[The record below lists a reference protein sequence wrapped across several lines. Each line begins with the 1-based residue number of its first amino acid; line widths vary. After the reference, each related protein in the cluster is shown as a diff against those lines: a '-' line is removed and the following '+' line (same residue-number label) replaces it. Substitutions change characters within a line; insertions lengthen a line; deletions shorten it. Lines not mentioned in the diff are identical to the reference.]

1 MMDLRRMLPLAA
13 VATLLLHAPNVA
25 RGEEAAAAAKSNHPQ
40 CNRAA
45 FRVALDVGHTA
56 DVPGAISARG
66 VSEYDFNLR
75 LAKADRKKS
84 DRCRFR
90 QAVLFVTADAPTPGL
105 FKRVARANAWPAD
118 VFLSIHHDSV
128 PDYLMETW
136 EYQGEEHHFSDR
148 YPGFALF
155 VSYNNVDRKGSLL
168 FGKFLGEQMQARGLQ
183 FTPHYTDAI
192 MRNKRRELVDPKAGV
207 YRYDQLIVLW
217 YTHMPA
223 VLLEAGSIVNRDE
236 ELQLAT
242 PERQALIGAAVTQA
256 VEKFC
261 ASRNPATAA
270 RSHASPA
277 AKPANRPAARMRQA
291 YPPVDR

>member
-13 VATLLLHAPNVA
+13 LATLLLHAPNFA
-25 RGEEAAAAAKSNHPQ
+25 RGEEAASATKPNHPQ

-45 FRVALDVGHTA
+45 FRIALDVGHTA

-66 VSEYDFNLR
+66 VSEYEFNLR
-75 LAKADRKKS
+75 LGKQIEKNLTEAG
-84 DRCRFR
+84 FTN
-90 QAVLFVTADAPTPGL
+90 AVLFVTADAPTPGL

-118 VFLSIHHDSV
+118 VFLSIHHNSV

-192 MRNKRRELVDPKAGV
+192 MRNKRRDLVDPKAGV

-223 VLLEAGSIVNRDE
+223 LLLEAGSIVNRDE

-242 PERQALIGAAVTQA
+242 PERQALIGTAVTQA

-261 ASRNPATAA
+261 ASQNPATAA

-277 AKPANRPAARMRQA
+277 AKPANRPAARIRQA
-291 YPPVDR
+291 YPPADR